1 MKRRNFLLRKILLVL
16 LFFVGMT
23 TQAQVDIYGFS
34 INVSDETQSGLVKF
48 SSTQPKSMQRVKL
61 LEEWATAGAWGGD
74 AYYAM
79 LSYATYPKGL
89 YIIDIETGEVV
100 KQVADYMY
108 NENVRA
114 AIEMSYDYTTGVMY
128 MVTVSDDNPGV
139 TSFGVVD
146 LTTGEQTFINHDMKH
161 YVVAMAVDKDG
172 VIYGISN
179 EGWVVRINK
188 TTGVCETRYK
198 MDVTPFRRQ
207 SMEFDRKTGDLY
219 WAYCTSSK
227 MGMLKKM
234 NVKKRTSVDVGYI
247 GGTAEEQVL
256 GLYIPYSP
264 CADGAPGKVEGLKV
278 TPDATGLNAVTLTWN
293 NPATTYSGDSLASID
308 KVEIY
313 RDATLV
319 YTLKEALPGEES
331 TWTDKLKS
339 GGSYTYKFLVY
350 NEEGAGI
357 PVSVSAFV
365 GHDTPKEVIFSSVSR
380 EGNNAVRLSWYPCVE
395 GVNGGYLDLSTISYK
410 VKRLS
415 DGMVLAEGLT
425 DTTFI
430 DNTITE
436 LGRYQYGIETTNAD
450 GTSKMAMTAYIVNGP
465 ARELPLVTDFTNEAE
480 SQLWSIADADGDGT
494 TFFWQYNPNF
504 KDQGFFY
511 YQCEYTPATNANDWI
526 ISPKYK
532 FEAGKAYKAIVH
544 VRPDDIYKNEMMEV
558 YLVKDY
564 NLATAINLSDTLRVT
579 GDVNEL
585 GETVLSQFRIN
596 INPLDEA
603 GEYSLA
609 VRCISDMEVAYWLA
623 VAKVEVSENLEGHI
637 RGDVYD
643 NELNPVE
650 GVIVSL
656 EGTEYKAITD
666 VRGQFEIKNVPEGTY
681 TTVQTKV
688 GYFTIPQT
696 ITVNGLKTINVELD
710 VKKRKEYSYEGNV
723 KNEYGEPLANAT
735 ISITGYNEYHTLT
748 DVNGD
753 YKIPGIYALAE
764 QEEPYTIKVY
774 KNFYQ
779 TVSINYDFREVSS
792 NKKTR
797 DFVLNDEILPPA
809 YVSVLLGMT
818 TNGEGEHARIS
829 WSKPAIESFM
839 KLHSEEVSY
848 TFGTEEGEEG
858 TLIGLVCREPVL
870 IDSLYWWTFCDSTL
884 LNVVILSL
892 NKNGRLTAE
901 ELYRDDDAPN
911 NPYNTTM
918 YCLKE
923 SVYAPNGCFISVSV
937 DKGNLSL
944 LTTSSTSEFPFVKQT
959 NAYIEDLASAIR
971 LEYVE
976 DLGADYEEN
985 FYMGYF
991 GRRVANEEAPQVSYQ
1006 IIALTGET
1014 ELYSAVAANNF
1025 LYEDYAWGNLEKGDY
1040 RYAVEAMYRNGEKAR
1055 LFSNIITKETPSDIS
1070 SVEKSLAVQQI
1081 GNMLLI
1087 DAEVVQVVSSN
1098 GETIVGGTDISILDT
1113 DGWAD
1118 GLYIVRT
1125 LNEGRWTSHKL
1136 VIK

>member
-1 MKRRNFLLRKILLVL
+1 MKHVQLRKILLCLL
-16 LFFVGMT
+16 LFVGVAVR
-23 TQAQVDIYGFS
+23 AQVDIYGFA
-34 INVSDETQSGLVKF
+34 INVNDETQSGLVKF
-48 SSTQPKSMQRVKL
+48 SSIEPKSMQRIKQ

-89 YIIDIETGEVV
+89 YTIDIETGEVV

-108 NENVRA
+108 NEKVRA
-114 AIEMSYDYTTGVMY
+114 AIEMSYDFTTGVMY
-128 MVTVSDDNPGV
+128 MLTVSDDNPGA
-139 TSFGVVD
+139 TAFGTVD
-146 LTTGEQTFINHDMKH
+146 LTTGEQTIINHDMKQ
-161 YVVAMAVDKDG
+161 YVVAMAIDKDG
-172 VIYGISN
+172 IVYGIN
-179 EGWVVRINK
+179 NDGAVVKIEK
-188 TTGVCETRYK
+188 STGICDRRFSL
-198 MDVTPFRRQ
+198 DVTPFRRQ

-219 WAYCTSSK
+219 WACCNSSK
-227 MGMLKKM
+227 MGMLKKL
-234 NVKKRTSVDVGYI
+234 NVKKRTCVDVGYI

-264 CADGAPGKVEGLKV
+264 CADGAPGKVEGLKI
-278 TPDATGLNAVTLTWN
+278 TPDATGLNALTLTWK
-293 NPATTYSGDSLASID
+293 NPTTTYSGDSLVAIE

-313 RDATLV
+313 RDGTLV
-319 YTLKEALPGEES
+319 YTLKGVQPGTEES
-331 TWTDKLKS
+331 WTDQLNSK
-339 GGSYTYKFLVY
+339 GSYTYKLQVY
-350 NEEGAGI
+350 NAEGAGI
-357 PVSVSAFV
+357 PVSVSAFA
-365 GHDTPKEVIFSSVSR
+365 GHDTPKEVIIASVSR
-380 EGNNAVRLSWYPCVE
+380 EGNNAVRLSWFPCTE
-395 GVNGGYLDLSTISYK
+395 GVNGGYLDLSTISYR

-425 DTTFI
+425 DTTYV
-430 DNTITE
+430 DATITE
-436 LGRYQYGIETTNAD
+436 LGRYQYGVEAVNAD
-450 GTSKMAMTAYIVNGP
+450 GTSKTAITAYIVNGP
-465 ARELPLVTDFTNEAE
+465 ARELPLVTDFTDEAE

-544 VRPDDIYKNEMMEV
+544 VRPDDIYKNEMMEI

-564 NLATAINLSDTLRVT
+564 NLATSINLSDTIRVT

-585 GETVLSQFRIN
+585 GETILSQFRIN
-596 INPLDEA
+596 IDPLDEA

-609 VRCISDMEVAYWLA
+609 VRCISNMEVAYWLA

-643 NELNPVE
+643 DELNPVE
-650 GVIVSL
+650 GVVVSL

-666 VRGQFEIKNVPEGTY
+666 ARGQFEIKNVSEGTY
-681 TTVQTKV
+681 TTVQTKI

-696 ITVNGLKTINVELD
+696 VTVKGLKTVNVELD
-710 VKKRKEYSYEGNV
+710 VKKRWEYSYEGNV

-735 ISITGYNEYHTLT
+735 ISITGYNEYQTVT

-753 YKIPGIYALAE
+753 YQITSIYALTE
-764 QEEPYTIKVY
+764 EEEPYTIKVH
-774 KNFYQ
+774 KDFYQ
-779 TVSINYDFREVSS
+779 TVSFNYDFREVSS
-792 NKKTR
+792 NKKSR

-809 YVSVLLGMT
+809 YVSVLLDMT

-829 WSKPAIESFM
+829 WSKPAIESFV

-870 IDSLYWWTFCDSTL
+870 IDSLYWWTFCDSTS
-884 LNVVILSL
+884 LNVVILPL
-892 NKNGRLTAE
+892 NKNGHITGE
-901 ELYRDDDAPN
+901 ELYRDDEAPN

-918 YCLKE
+918 YRLKE
-923 SVYAPNGCFISVSV
+923 SVYAPHGCFIGISI

-944 LTTSSTSEFPFVKQT
+944 LTTSSTSEYPFVKQT

-976 DLGADYEEN
+976 DLGVDYEEN

-991 GRRVANEEAPQVSYQ
+991 GRRVADEEAPQVSYQ
-1006 IIALTGET
+1006 IVALADET
-1014 ELYSAVAANNF
+1014 ELYSAVAANDF

-1055 LFSNIITKETPSDIS
+1055 LFSDVITKKTPSGIS
-1070 SVEKSLAVQQI
+1070 SVAKSKAVQQN
-1081 GNMLLI
+1081 GNILLI
-1087 DAEVVQVVSSN
+1087 DAEAVQVISTN
-1098 GETIVGGTDISILDT
+1098 GETIVCGTNITTLGTDE
-1113 DGWAD
+1113 WAD

-1125 LNEGRWTSHKL
+1125 LNDGQWTSHKL

>member
-1 MKRRNFLLRKILLVL
+1 MKRKEILLRKILLGL
-16 LFFVGMT
+16 LLLVGMT
-23 TQAQVDIYGFS
+23 MQAQVDIYGFS
-34 INVSDETQSGLVKF
+34 INVNDETQSGLVKF
-48 SSTQPKSMQRVKL
+48 SSTDPESMQRVKL
-61 LEEWATAGAWGGD
+61 IEEWATAGAWGGD

-108 NENVRA
+108 NEKVRA

-139 TSFGVVD
+139 TSFGAVD
-146 LTTGEQTFINHDMKH
+146 LITGEQTIINHDMKH
-161 YVVAMAVDKDG
+161 YVVAMAIDKDG

-179 EGWVVRINK
+179 EGWVLRINK

-227 MGMLKKM
+227 MGMLKKL
-234 NVKKRTSVDVGYI
+234 NIRKRTTVDVGYI
-247 GGTAEEQVL
+247 GNTAEEQVL

-264 CADGAPGKVEGLKV
+264 CADGAPGKVDELKV
-278 TPDATGLNAVTLTWN
+278 FSDATGLPVVTLTWK
-293 NPATTYSGDSLASID
+293 NPTITYSGEALTAID

-313 RDATLV
+313 RNETLV
-319 YTLKEALPGEES
+319 HTVTEVQPGETS
-331 TWTDKLKS
+331 SWTDQLTS
-339 GGSYTYKFLVY
+339 GGNYTYKFLVY
-350 NEEGAGI
+350 NAEGAGI
-357 PVSVSAFV
+357 PVSVSAFA
-365 GHDTPKEVIFSSVSR
+365 GHDTPKEVIISSVTR

-395 GVNGGYLDLSTISYK
+395 GVNGGYLDLSSISYK
-410 VKRLS
+410 VKRVS
-415 DGMVLAEGLT
+415 DGVVLVEGLT
-425 DTTFI
+425 DTTFV
-430 DNTITE
+430 DDTITE
-436 LGRYQYGIETTNAD
+436 LGRYQYSVEVVNAD
-450 GTSKMAMTAYIVNGP
+450 ASSKSALTAYIVNGP
-465 ARELPLVTDFTNEAE
+465 ARDLPFVTDFTNEVE

-609 VRCISDMEVAYWLA
+609 VRCISNMEVAYWLA

-643 NELNPVE
+643 NEWNPVE
-650 GVIVSL
+650 GVVVSL
-656 EGTEYKAITD
+656 EGTNYTAVTD
-666 VRGQFEIKNVPEGTY
+666 ARGQFEIKNVSEGTY
-681 TTVQTKV
+681 TAVQTKV
-688 GYFTIPQT
+688 GYFTVPQS
-696 ITVNGLKTINVELD
+696 ITVKGLKTVNVELD
-710 VKKRKEYSYEGNV
+710 VVKRREYSYEGNV
-723 KNEYGEPLANAT
+723 KNEYGEPLPNTT
-735 ISITGYNEYHTLT
+735 ISITGYNEYQTLT
-748 DVNGD
+748 DVNG
-753 YKIPGIYALAE
+753 YYQIPGIYALAE
-764 QEEPYTIKVY
+764 EEEPYTITVY
-774 KNFYQ
+774 KDFYE

-809 YVSVLLGMT
+809 YIDVFTEMT
-818 TNGEGEHARIS
+818 TNGKGECAQIN
-829 WSKPAIESFM
+829 WSRPAVEAHV
-839 KLHSEEVSY
+839 KLHSENVSY
-848 TFGTEEGEEG
+848 TFGTEEGEAG
-858 TLIGLVCREPVL
+858 TLIGLICREQML
-870 IDSLYWWTFCDSTL
+870 IDSLYWWTFCDSVS
-884 LNVVILSL
+884 LNVVILEL
-892 NKNGRLTAE
+892 NRNGRLTGK

-911 NPYNTTM
+911 NPYNNTS
-918 YCLKE
+918 YQLKE
-923 SVYAPNGCFISVSV
+923 SVYAPNGCFIGISV
-937 DKGNLSL
+937 DRGNLSL
-944 LTTSSTSEFPFVKQT
+944 LTTSSTADYPFVEQT
-959 NAYIEDLASAIR
+959 NAYIEDLASALR
-971 LEYVE
+971 LEFVE

-985 FYMGYF
+985 YYMGYS
-991 GRRVANEEAPQVSYQ
+991 GRRLADNEAPQVAYQ
-1006 IIALTGET
+1006 VIALAGET
-1014 ELYSAVAANNF
+1014 ELYSVVGSNF
-1025 LYEDYAWGNLEKGDY
+1025 YYQDFAWADLDRGDY
-1040 RYAVEAMYRNGEKAR
+1040 QYAIDATYRNGEKAR
-1055 LFSNIITKETPSDIS
+1055 VISDVIIKETPSAIA
-1070 SVEKSLAVQQI
+1070 SVEKNTVVQQV
-1081 GNMLLI
+1081 GNTLLI
-1087 DAEVVQVVSSN
+1087 YAEAVQVVSAK
-1098 GETIVGGTDISILDT
+1098 GESVVGGIGVSSLCT

-1118 GLYIVRT
+1118 GLYIIRT
-1125 LNEGRWTSHKL
+1125 LENGKWTSHKV